1 MESENRG
8 IPIICCGS
16 FLEDKYFE
24 NARKIVNEA
33 FRDFEERLIRLE
45 SKVQVPGTTQT
56 EPGPT
61 TSGGKE
67 NEKEKKDDKKEEEK
81 EPGKAEAET
90 KDKQSEVAKRTPETT
105 TKSTEESTKTEN
117 AAKTKEE
124 ELKTLEEKTSIA
136 LSKADA
142 AVKKVEKALLP
153 FEDWAELI
161 SLHNRFYEKTRDDI
175 VNQVLDSLGDESRS
189 NKATTLHFE
198 EITLEEDNFEAIVD
212 VSGIPK
218 DKIHLDVMDNIIE
231 VSASHTEI
239 TALGT
244 STKRINK
251 RYQLPRNVDDT
262 SLTSRYDTGGG
273 QRASFDRGRTAPLK
287 FLFELFDTKK
297 KMFPCHDKTRAAG
310 HHHSP
315 QIRDIKMLGAAVVSV
330 QFEMSSV
337 NIMSSKRKSCKEI
350 VTDLCSTRL
359 EVQQFHLPDSSA
371 TSPRLSTKAVARS
384 EGSTPPMPIHPY
396 LDSPFS
402 SSFLG

>member
-1 MESENRG
+1 MK
-8 IPIICCGS
+8 
-16 FLEDKYFE
+16 DKYFE

-45 SKVQVPGTTQT
+45 SKVQVPDTTQT

-61 TSGGKE
+61 TSGEKE
-67 NEKEKKDDKKEEEK
+67 EKKEEKKDDKKEEDK

-90 KDKQSEVAKRTPETT
+90 KEKQSEVAKKTPETA

-124 ELKTLEEKTSIA
+124 ELKTLEEKTNIA
-136 LSKADA
+136 LLKADA
-142 AVKKVEKALLP
+142 AAKKVEKALLP

-189 NKATTLHFE
+189 DKATTLHFE

-218 DKIHLDVMDNIIE
+218 DKIHLDVMDNVIE

-262 SLTSRYDTGGG
+262 SLTSYLSRDGVLLI
-273 QRASFDRGRTAPLK
+273 FAPLK
-287 FLFELFDTKK
+287 
-297 KMFPCHDKTRAAG
+297 R
-310 HHHSP
+310 
-315 QIRDIKMLGAAVVSV
+315 
-330 QFEMSSV
+330 
-337 NIMSSKRKSCKEI
+337 
-350 VTDLCSTRL
+350 
-359 EVQQFHLPDSSA
+359 
-371 TSPRLSTKAVARS
+371 
-384 EGSTPPMPIHPY
+384 
-396 LDSPFS
+396 
-402 SSFLG
+402 